1 MRPTLLVIAGPT
13 GIGKTGLAIHL
24 AKKWNTCIISADSR
38 QMYREMSIG
47 TAIPNPGQLQEV
59 KHHFIHNIGI
69 HDYYNASM
77 FEMEALELAQNL
89 FNKQDCVIVAGGS
102 GLYIDALC
110 KGIDDLAA
118 IDPIIRDALMERL
131 KNEGL
136 ESLRMELKKID
147 PTYYAKADLK
157 NSKRILKA
165 LEVFQMTGKPY
176 SDFCTHNI
184 KKRAF
189 NICKIALNIDRDL
202 LYKRIEDRTDA
213 MVRDGWIDEAKNL
226 VAFKNLNA
234 LNTVGYK
241 ELFEYLDE
249 KISLDEAISLIK
261 QNTRRYAKKQISYF
275 KRDCEMLWCH
285 PDDAEKAIKNKWP
298 EIF

>member
-47 TAIPNPGQLQEV
+47 TAVPSARQLKEV
-59 KHHFIHNIGI
+59 KHHFIHNISI

-77 FEMEALELAQNL
+77 FEMEALELTKNL
-89 FNKQDCVIVAGGS
+89 FDKNPFVVVAGGS

-110 KGIDDLAA
+110 KGIDDLPT
-118 IDPIIRDALMERL
+118 IDPIVRDALMERL

-147 PTYYAKADLK
+147 PHYYARADLK

-165 LEVFQMTGKPY
+165 LEVFQMTGRPY
-176 SDFCTHNI
+176 SDFCTHDV
-184 KKRAF
+184 KKRDF

-202 LYKRIEDRTDA
+202 LYKRIEDRTET
-213 MVRDGWIDEAKNL
+213 MLQDGWVEETRNL
-226 VAFKNLNA
+226 TAFKNLNA